1 MPKRCSWANHSELMK
16 RYHDEEWGVPVHHD
30 KLLFEQLVLQSAQAG
45 LSWITILKKREN
57 YRRVFDNFDFER
69 IATYDERKIQELLNN
84 KGIVRNELKIRSTVN
99 NAKIFQQVREK
110 YGSFND
116 YIWNFV
122 DNTPIQN
129 HWNGL
134 EEIPGETELSKTIS
148 KQMKKL
154 GFSFIGPT
162 IIYAYMQA
170 VGMVN
175 DHLTYCYRY
184 SELKDTG

>member
-154 GFSFIGPT
+154 GFSFIGLT
-162 IIYAYMQA
+162 IMYAYMQA